1 MPWCAL
7 KATLEYSVKVTA
19 EKIPQSKVLL
29 RIEIPPDQVQAAI
42 EKTYRDISRRV
53 RIPGFRPG
61 KAPRSLVERYVGGS
75 QTIQEEG
82 IERLI
87 DDSFRK
93 ALRETDIHPI
103 GEADVSEKPEFHPGE
118 PLVFEAA
125 VPVAPTVELGDYQ
138 SIRMQ
143 PVAVE
148 ATPEQVNRFIDEL
161 LEGNAEWVPVDR
173 GAQVGDHV
181 VIDVHGV
188 VGTVPTLFGPGGET
202 LLHTAGGREVYND
215 KEHEHLINPQ
225 GPAEFAPGFD
235 EELVGLTAGSEKTFG
250 LTLPVEFPDP
260 SLANQSIVFTVKVH
274 SVKEKHLPELND
286 EFAKT
291 VGGGETVAELRE
303 NVRKRI
309 QARLEAEARDAYDD
323 ALVDAVLN
331 RSTVELPDVLIE
343 RQIDSQIEDLK
354 AMLARQRINWD
365 DYLRETHKTPEQ
377 IRDDFRESAI
387 RRLRTSLVLREV
399 ARRENIEVKP
409 EDVTAD
415 IEATAARFGA
425 ARNVIRDRL
434 STRDQ
439 REQIEGRLIYR
450 KTVER
455 LEQIAQ
461 QPPIEGAAA
470 EAAEMPSAEAPP
482 SASEAV
488 EPSLAESETSAPAAQ
503 TEPKAPAAIDE
514 QESAQVGTETTT
526 SQEKS

>member
-1 MPWCAL
+1 M
-7 KATLEYSVKVTA
+7 KVTA

-29 RIEIPPDQVQAAI
+29 RIEIPPEQVQEAI
-42 EKTYRDISRRV
+42 DRTYRDISRRI

-61 KAPRSLVERYVGGS
+61 KAPRSLVERYVGGP

-103 GEADVSEKPEFHPGE
+103 GEADLSERPEFHPGE

-125 VPVAPTVELGDYQ
+125 VPVAPTVELGDYR

-161 LEGNAEWVPVDR
+161 LEASAQWVPVER

-225 GPAEFAPGFD
+225 GSPEYAPGFD
-235 EELVGLTAGSEKTFG
+235 EELIGLTPGSEKTFG

-260 SLANQSIVFTVKVH
+260 NLANQSIIFTVKVH
-274 SVKEKHLPELND
+274 AVKEKHLPELND
-286 EFAKT
+286 EFAKSI
-291 VGGGETVAELRE
+291 GGGETVEELRE

-323 ALVDAVLN
+323 ALVDAVVS
-331 RSTVELPDVLIE
+331 RSTVEIPDVLIE
-343 RQIDSQIEDLK
+343 RQIDSQVEDLK
-354 AMLARQRINWD
+354 AALARERVNWD
-365 DYLRETHKTPEQ
+365 DYLRETHKTMEQ
-377 IRDDFRESAI
+377 VRADMRESAI
-387 RRLRTSLVLREV
+387 RRLRNSLVLREV
-399 ARRENIEVKP
+399 ARQEHIEIKP
-409 EDVTAD
+409 EDVSAEINAVAD
-415 IEATAARFGA
+415 QFGA
-425 ARNVIRDRL
+425 ARNIIRDRL

-439 REQIEGRLIYR
+439 REQIEARLVYR

-455 LEQIAQ
+455 LEEIAQ
-461 QPPIEGAAA
+461 QPAATDEAAA
-470 EAAEMPSAEAPP
+470 EPAQ
-482 SASEAV
+482 
-488 EPSLAESETSAPAAQ
+488 APAAAPSQ
-503 TEPKAPAAIDE
+503 TAPEATAPTSAETEGHAATA
-514 QESAQVGTETTT
+514 ESDVEGSAASASASVPDATAD
-526 SQEKS
+526 SEKS

>member
-1 MPWCAL
+1 VRAL
-7 KATLEYSVKVTA
+7 KATLENSVKVTA

-29 RIEIPPDQVQAAI
+29 RIEIPPEQVQEAI
-42 EKTYRDISRRV
+42 DKTYRDISRRI

-61 KAPRSLVERYVGGS
+61 KAPRSLVERYVGGP
-75 QTIQEEG
+75 QMIQEEG

-93 ALRETDIHPI
+93 ALKETDIHPI
-103 GEADVSEKPEFHPGE
+103 GEPDVSERPEFHPGE

-161 LEGNAEWVPVDR
+161 LEANAQWVPVER
-173 GAQVGDHV
+173 GARVGDHV
-181 VIDVHGV
+181 VIDVRGV
-188 VGTVPTLFGPGGET
+188 VGTVPTLYGPSGET

-215 KEHEHLINPQ
+215 KEHEHLIDPQ
-225 GPAEFAPGFD
+225 GAPEYAPGFD
-235 EELVGLTAGSEKTFG
+235 EELIGLTAGSEKTFG

-260 SLANQSIVFTVKVH
+260 NLANQSIVFTVKVH
-274 SVKEKHLPELND
+274 AVKEKHLPELND
-286 EFAKT
+286 EFAKSI
-291 VGGGETVAELRE
+291 GGGDTVEELRE

-323 ALVDAVLN
+323 ALVDAVVS
-331 RSTVELPDVLIE
+331 RSTVEIPDVMIE

-354 AMLARQRINWD
+354 AALARERVNWD
-365 DYLRETHKTPEQ
+365 DYLRETHKTMEQ
-377 IRDDFRESAI
+377 VRADMRESAI
-387 RRLRTSLVLREV
+387 RRLRSSLVLREV
-399 ARRENIEVKP
+399 ARREHIEVKP
-409 EDVTAD
+409 EDVNAEID
-415 IEATAARFGA
+415 AVAAAFGA
-425 ARNVIRDRL
+425 ARNAIRDRL

-455 LEQIAQ
+455 LEEIAQ
-461 QPPIEGAAA
+461 QPAVTDGAATEPAQESPAAAPVATDSSPTETDAHAVTTESGIEGSAA
-470 EAAEMPSAEAPP
+470 
-482 SASEAV
+482 SASASV
-488 EPSLAESETSAPAAQ
+488 EHEPA
-503 TEPKAPAAIDE
+503 DH
-514 QESAQVGTETTT
+514 
-526 SQEKS
+526 EKG